1 MSRKARNSAPEFAE
15 ILAARE
21 RIRGHV
27 IETPTR
33 ESVTLGEI
41 AGCRIF
47 LKFENRQFTASF
59 KERGAANRLAQLS
72 AVKRRAGVIAVSAGN
87 HAQGLAYH
95 ASRLG
100 IPAVIVMPRFT
111 PFVKIENTQRLGA
124 EVVLCGE
131 TFAAAREEMTRI
143 AAERTLTIVHP
154 YDDRDIIAGQG
165 TIGIEMLEAVADLDT
180 LVVSI
185 GGGGLIAGIATAARH
200 LKPAIEIIG
209 VQADL
214 FRGAYE
220 LWQAHRGHG
229 EVTLDAPL
237 ADAPVAAAGRPR
249 ASGGPTIAEGIAVE
263 HPGALTM
270 PVIDEL
276 VDDILLVSEADIER
290 AIVLVLEIEKTL
302 VEGAGAAGLAAVL
315 AYPERFAGKRVGLVL
330 CGGNIDSLT
339 LADIIER
346 NLVRNRRLARLSIS
360 APDKPG
366 SLARIAAIIAEQ
378 GANVE
383 EVTHQRAFADL
394 PVRYVRMDMVISTRG
409 SDHLEATM
417 AALAAAGFE
426 AQLRLAG

>member
-1 MSRKARNSAPEFAE
+1 MSKKARNSAPEFAA

-33 ESVTLGEI
+33 ESLTLGEI

-72 AVKRRAGVIAVSAGN
+72 AAKRRAGVIAVSAGN

-124 EVVLCGE
+124 EVVLSGE
-131 TFAAAREEMTRI
+131 TFAAAREEMARI
-143 AAERTLTIVHP
+143 AAERALTIVHP

-165 TIGIEMLEAVADLDT
+165 TIGIEMLEAVPDLDT

-200 LKPAIEIIG
+200 LKPGIEIIG
-209 VQADL
+209 VQAEL

-220 LWQAHRGHG
+220 LWQAHHGHD
-229 EVTLDAPL
+229 EAAHAAPL
-237 ADAPVAAAGRPR
+237 SSAPAAAAKSR

-394 PVRYVRMDMVISTRG
+394 PVRYVRIDMVVSTRG
-409 SDHLEATM
+409 NDHLEATM
-417 AALAAAGFE
+417 AALAAAGYE

>member
-1 MSRKARNSAPEFAE
+1 MSKKVRNSAPEFAA

-33 ESVTLGEI
+33 ESLTLGEI

-72 AVKRRAGVIAVSAGN
+72 AAKRRAGVIAVSAGN

-124 EVVLCGE
+124 EVVLSGE
-131 TFAAAREEMTRI
+131 TFAAAREEMARI
-143 AAERTLTIVHP
+143 AAERALTIVHP

-165 TIGIEMLEAVADLDT
+165 TIGIEMLEAVPDLDT

-200 LKPAIEIIG
+200 LKPGIEIIG
-209 VQADL
+209 VQAEL

-220 LWQAHRGHG
+220 LWQAHHGHD
-229 EVTLDAPL
+229 EEARAASLSSAP
-237 ADAPVAAAGRPR
+237 AAAKSR

-394 PVRYVRMDMVISTRG
+394 PVRYVRIDMVVSTRG
-409 SDHLEATM
+409 KDHLEATM
-417 AALAAAGFE
+417 AALAAAGYE

>member
-1 MSRKARNSAPEFAE
+1 MTDATAHRAPGFAE
-15 ILAARE
+15 IVAARE
-21 RIRGHV
+21 RISGQV
-27 IETPTR
+27 VETPMR
-33 ESVTLGEI
+33 QSVTLSEI
-41 AGCRIF
+41 TGCEIF

-59 KERGAANRLAQLS
+59 KERGAANRLALLGE
-72 AVKRRAGVIAVSAGN
+72 AERKAGVIAVSAGN

-95 ASRLG
+95 ARRLG

-124 EVVLCGE
+124 EVVLTGE
-131 TFAAAREEMTRI
+131 TFAAAREEMVRI
-143 AAERTLTIVHP
+143 AAERGLTIVHP
-154 YDDRDIIAGQG
+154 YDDRHIIAGQG
-165 TIGIEMLEAVADLDT
+165 TIGIEMLEVVPDLDT

-185 GGGGLIAGIATAARH
+185 GGGGLIAGIATAARA
-200 LKPAIEIIG
+200 LRPDIEIVG
-209 VQADL
+209 VQAEL
-214 FRGAYE
+214 FRGAHD
-220 LWQAHRGHG
+220 LWQAHHGRGEPEIAQPNSG
-229 EVTLDAPL
+229 D
-237 ADAPVAAAGRPR
+237 AAATPR
-249 ASGGPTIAEGIAVE
+249 KAASGGPTIAEGIAVE
-263 HPGALTM
+263 HPGTLTM
-270 PVIDEL
+270 PVIEKL
-276 VDDILLVSEADIER
+276 VDRIALVSEADIER

-315 AYPERFAGKRVGLVL
+315 ADPAAFAGKRVGLVL

-366 SLARIAAIIAEQ
+366 SLARIATIVAEQ

-394 PVRYVRMDMVISTRG
+394 PVRYVRIDVVISTRG
-409 SDHLEATM
+409 TEHLEATL

-426 AQLRLAG
+426 AQLRIAG

>member
-1 MSRKARNSAPEFAE
+1 MSKKARNSAPQFAE

-72 AVKRRAGVIAVSAGN
+72 AAKRRAGVIAVSAGN

-111 PFVKIENTQRLGA
+111 PFVKIENTRRLGA

-143 AAERTLTIVHP
+143 AAERALTIVHP

-165 TIGIEMLEAVADLDT
+165 TIGIEMLEAIADLDT

-185 GGGGLIAGIATAARH
+185 GGGGLIAGIAIAARH
-200 LKPAIEIIG
+200 LKPGIEIIG

-220 LWQAHRGHG
+220 LWQAHRGHD
-229 EVTLDAPL
+229 EMTHDAPL
-237 ADAPVAAAGRPR
+237 EGEPAAAAGGPR

-270 PVIDEL
+270 PVIAEL

-409 SDHLEATM
+409 SDHLEATL